1 MKNIYRKLLYFLL
14 LAAVLGGSALAEGTG
29 AADAAND
36 LTDEIT
42 RSQYDSLNLDELYNA
57 VDSDT
62 LDMLDGINIL
72 DADFSG
78 GLGKIFSSLGNTL
91 GDILKKAAGSAAVI
105 MAIAMICSLASSV
118 YDESGHSVPSYV
130 SLAGVLAI
138 AAVTLG
144 SSSSFLGLGLET
156 INSMKALS
164 DILLPALTTLA
175 TAAGAYTSAG
185 IKYMATVLFMDVL
198 LSASKG
204 VFMPLIYAYIAV
216 SIANAAFG
224 GGSLEG
230 AANVL
235 KWIANMMLTVIMVAF
250 VAYISI
256 SGVVSSSADMVT
268 SRVAKTVISAAIP
281 VVGSIISDAASSVVA
296 GASVVKSAVGV
307 FGVLVVLATSIVP
320 FLRLG
325 VSFLMY
331 KLASGLSASITSSSL
346 SRLVG
351 DLGSAFGM
359 VMGMVGAGAIM
370 MFFSILSLIKV
381 VGG

>member
-346 SRLVG
+346 SKLVG